1 MNEAK
6 SSVTIKQQG
15 VITDKTN
22 GKKITQDFQ
31 FKIYTDKLGD
41 EAAQELKDIANNFDL
56 KGEFGSKEED
66 SIPDN
71 PPVVPRG
78 V

>member
-1 MNEAK
+1 MNDSK

-15 VITDKTN
+15 VVTDKAN

-31 FKIYTDKLGD
+31 FKIYTDKLGE
-41 EAAQELKDIANNFDL
+41 EAATELKEVANSFDL
-56 KGEFGSKEED
+56 KGEFGKSEEEIPRD
-66 SIPDN
+66 S